1 MRTQKRKECR
11 MWFRQLICMFCVV
24 TVHNLLI
31 AEDHQCK
38 TPHQVKVLVASFGT
52 INSQTEVESWLSDQL
67 RPIKNA
73 DASPELSQGDRILN
87 PEMAAEVAYINWKD
101 KRIQYLRTSEAA
113 RAENARRARILTN
126 LKTQML
132 SDDALRYVQLGREY
146 LQSKLYKNC
155 GKLVSVVDRGNMT
168 IQQTEKQL
176 KDKSADDIAS
186 ADCVLSVVMGDR
198 EKQMKKIPVDNIGT
212 EIVRTTYVQPYVGKL
227 RDLSGNVL
235 MAFDGNAKIVV
246 SGDNIVSTTE
256 SDPARRLVEAA
267 CEKIADDIL
276 GYFTT
281 KIVFKVKVPE
291 GMDVDDVEIRID
303 GKDVDALEARVLSC
317 DHRICAELDGCA
329 PIEKALN
336 LSEAEGTKNVKLNF
350 KQK

>member
-1 MRTQKRKECR
+1 
-11 MWFRQLICMFCVV
+11 MWFRQLICMICVV

-31 AEDHQCK
+31 ADDHQCK
-38 TPHQVKVLVASFGT
+38 TPQQVKVLVASFGT

-67 RPIKNA
+67 RPIKNS

-176 KDKSADDIAS
+176 KDNWVAD
-186 ADCVLSVVMGDR
+186 
-198 EKQMKKIPVDNIGT
+198 
-212 EIVRTTYVQPYVGKL
+212 
-227 RDLSGNVL
+227 
-235 MAFDGNAKIVV
+235 
-246 SGDNIVSTTE
+246 
-256 SDPARRLVEAA
+256 
-267 CEKIADDIL
+267 
-276 GYFTT
+276 
-281 KIVFKVKVPE
+281 
-291 GMDVDDVEIRID
+291 
-303 GKDVDALEARVLSC
+303 
-317 DHRICAELDGCA
+317 
-329 PIEKALN
+329 
-336 LSEAEGTKNVKLNF
+336 
-350 KQK
+350 